1 MSEFD
6 LEKLSFG
13 APAAERDINQGLVHY
28 FVESDTF
35 AQLQARKKTLVLGNR
50 GAGKS
55 ALFKVLAQRERDKHS
70 LVLELAPENY
80 SYEILTQHMVPESK
94 GSWAKQGA
102 YAAAWKYLIYVL
114 VMKELTHAG
123 PSFKSGSAGK
133 IYKFLRDNFKGEQPS
148 PIAVLVSYLKR
159 MESIKIGSYEA
170 ALKTKQLTSLYRLEE
185 VTELFPAVDDLCER
199 RKVVILVDEL
209 DRGWDA
215 SEDAKAFVG
224 GLVQAALSI
233 NDRHRNLTV
242 FVSLRKDYTTA
253 FRHCMR
259 TRKSTAM

>member
-80 SYEILTQHMVPESK
+80 SYEILTNTWCRSPKVLGRNKERMRLL
-94 GSWAKQGA
+94 GNTLFTSW
-102 YAAAWKYLIYVL
+102 
-114 VMKELTHAG
+114 
-123 PSFKSGSAGK
+123 
-133 IYKFLRDNFKGEQPS
+133 
-148 PIAVLVSYLKR
+148 
-159 MESIKIGSYEA
+159 
-170 ALKTKQLTSLYRLEE
+170 
-185 VTELFPAVDDLCER
+185 
-199 RKVVILVDEL
+199 
-209 DRGWDA
+209 
-215 SEDAKAFVG
+215 
-224 GLVQAALSI
+224 
-233 NDRHRNLTV
+233 
-242 FVSLRKDYTTA
+242 
-253 FRHCMR
+253 
-259 TRKSTAM
+259 